1 MQTIIPA
8 KDYEPMRVVWTRTD
22 CETLERAGVLNY
34 RYELIEGVILRKM
47 PQNIRHAR
55 LVRRALLWLV
65 GAFGE
70 DYVLDQATVHVHWAD
85 DSSNAPEPDVILL
98 NKPDTEIPTTQP
110 RPEDVRLLIEIADS
124 TRNYDLGTKAALYA
138 RAGVPEYWVV
148 SVEERVIYIHTAPQP
163 DGNYTRREAKE
174 TETLSPVGYP
184 DAVIAA
190 MDLLPPGGDPTLSA
204 TV

>member
-1 MQTIIPA
+1 
-8 KDYEPMRVVWTRTD
+8 MRVIWTRAD

-47 PQNIRHAR
+47 PQSIRHAR

-70 DYVLDQATVHVHWAD
+70 DYVLDQATIRVHWAD
-85 DSSNAPEPDVILL
+85 DTTNAPEPDVILL
-98 NKPDTEIPTTQP
+98 NKHDTEITTTQP
-110 RPEDVRLLIEIADS
+110 RPEDMRLLIEIADS
-124 TRNYDLGTKAALYA
+124 TKNYDLGTKAALYA

-148 SVEERVIYIHTAPQP
+148 SVEERVIYVHTAPRP
-163 DGNYTRREAKE
+163 DGSYTRRDARE

-190 MDLLPPGGDPTLSA
+190 TDLLPPTDAPSA
-204 TV
+204 PV

>member
-1 MQTIIPA
+1 MQTITPA
-8 KDYEPMRVVWTRTD
+8 KDYEPMRVIWTRTD

-34 RYELIEGVILRKM
+34 RYELIEGVILRKK

-65 GAFGE
+65 SAFGE
-70 DYVLDQATVHVHWAD
+70 DYVLDQATIRVHRAD
-85 DSSNAPEPDVILL
+85 DTTNAPEPDVILL

-124 TRNYDLGTKAALYA
+124 TKNYDLGTKATLYA

-148 SVEERVIYIHTAPQP
+148 SVEERIIYVHSAPQP
-163 DGNYTRREAKE
+163 DGTYTRREAKE
-174 TETLSPVGYP
+174 TETLSPAGYP

-190 MDLLPPGGDPTLSA
+190 ADLLPPVNESA
-204 TV
+204 PPASE